1 MSALRIVIADDHE
14 LVRKGLRSVLDAQTG
29 WTICGEAVNG
39 REAVELAR
47 KIKPDVMVMDVTM
60 PELNGLEATR
70 QILKDRPKTEVLIL
84 TVHESE
90 QLVSEVLAA
99 GARGY
104 ILKGDT
110 TRLLVAAI
118 ESIAQHKPFFTG
130 TASEVVL
137 GGYLR
142 PGQPARKESRALP
155 RLTAREREI
164 VQLLAEGKSNKEV
177 STALGVSVKT
187 IDAHRANIMHK
198 LNINSVTDL
207 VRYAIRNNIIAA

>member
-1 MSALRIVIADDHE
+1 MSSLRILIADDHE
-14 LVRKGLRSVLDAQTG
+14 LVRKGLRSVLDGQPG
-29 WTICGEAVNG
+29 WTICGEAING
-39 REAVELAR
+39 RDAVEKAKQL
-47 KIKPDVMVMDVTM
+47 KPDVMIMDVTM

-90 QLVSEVLAA
+90 QLVGEVLAA

-110 TRLLVAAI
+110 TRLLVSAI

-137 GGYLR
+137 GGFLR

-177 STALGVSVKT
+177 STTLGISVKT
-187 IDAHRANIMHK
+187 VDAHR
-198 LNINSVTDL
+198 
-207 VRYAIRNNIIAA
+207 

>member
-1 MSALRIVIADDHE
+1 VKPLRILIADDHE
-14 LVRKGLRSVLDAQTG
+14 LVRKGLRSVLDGQAG

-47 KIKPDVMVMDVTM
+47 QLKPDIIIMDVTM

-70 QILKDRPKTEVLIL
+70 QILKERLKTEVLIL

-90 QLVSEVLAA
+90 QLVGEVLAA

-110 TRLLVAAI
+110 TRLLVDAI
-118 ESIAQHKPFFTG
+118 ESISQHKPFFTG

-164 VQLLAEGKSNKEV
+164 VQLLAEGQSNKEV
-177 STALGVSVKT
+177 ATALGVSVKT
-187 IDAHRANIMHK
+187 VDAHRANIMHK
-198 LNINSVTDL
+198 LNIHSVTDL
-207 VRYAIRNNIIAA
+207 VRYAIRNNIINA

>member
-1 MSALRIVIADDHE
+1 MNPLRILIADDHE
-14 LVRKGLRSVLDAQTG
+14 LVRKGLRAVLDPQSG

-39 REAVELAR
+39 RQAVDLAR
-47 KIKPDVMVMDVTM
+47 QLKPDVMVMDITM

-70 QILKDRPKTEVLIL
+70 QVLKDRPKTEVLIL

-90 QLVSEVLAA
+90 QLVKEVIDA

-110 TRLLVAAI
+110 TRLLVTAI
-118 ESIAQHKPFFTG
+118 ETIAQHKPFFTG

-164 VQLLAEGKSNKEV
+164 VQLLTEGQSNKEV
-177 STALGVSVKT
+177 AAALSLSVKT
-187 IDAHRANIMHK
+187 VDAHRANIMHK
-198 LNINSVTDL
+198 LNLRSVTDL